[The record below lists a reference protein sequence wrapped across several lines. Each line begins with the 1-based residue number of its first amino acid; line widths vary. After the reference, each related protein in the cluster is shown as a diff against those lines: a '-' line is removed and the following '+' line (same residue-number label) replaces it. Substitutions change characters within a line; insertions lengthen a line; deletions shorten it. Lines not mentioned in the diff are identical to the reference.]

1 MCLALHYDETHQV
14 TQVWI
19 NQYNVL
25 YSNVPFGGKKQ
36 SGIGTRD
43 DEPFQNVMRVL
54 IVASFIRSR
63 IG

>member
-1 MCLALHYDETHQV
+1 MCLVLHYDETHQV

-25 YSNVPFGGKKQ
+25 YNNVPFGGKKQ
-36 SGIGTRD
+36 SGIGTLD
-43 DEPFQNVMRVL
+43 QPFQKVPRVL
-54 IVASFIRSR
+54 IVAFSIRSG